1 MEELIKRLQLIHD
14 KVNALKLENKQLK
27 SELTKSEKQ
36 LQRLKQIID
45 IQNSTLQQQEQQLK
59 IKTIATQLVNDQPL
73 SPNESRAL
81 KQKINEMIKEVD
93 KVIALIHE

>member
-1 MEELIKRLQLIHD
+1 MEELVKRLQLIHD

-27 SELTKSEKQ
+27 SELNKSEKQ
-36 LQRLKQIID
+36 LLRLKQIID

-59 IKTIATQLVNDQPL
+59 IKTIASQLVSDQPL

-81 KQKINEMIKEVD
+81 KHKINEMIKEVD
-93 KVIALIHE
+93 KVIALINE

>member
-27 SELTKSEKQ
+27 SEITKSEKQ
-36 LQRLKQIID
+36 LLRLKQIID